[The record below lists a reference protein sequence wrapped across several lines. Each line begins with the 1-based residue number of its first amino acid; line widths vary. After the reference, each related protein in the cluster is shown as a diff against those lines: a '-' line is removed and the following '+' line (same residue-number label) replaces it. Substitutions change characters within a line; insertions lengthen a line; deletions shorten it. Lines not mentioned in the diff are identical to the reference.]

1 MTTLQVTMCTV
12 TNGRLFKPP
21 KKEYPVRRLG
31 INLGF
36 QVNYNLPFR
45 LMDFYKPA
53 YWARALI
60 GVVQGRFKPT
70 TVVSARGFKRS
81 VTHPSSDLTA
91 GQLYRAAE
99 ELLQALAFGSDC
111 LAKSVCELAHSPF
124 RRESNRADVL
134 TEVAHFLLTPSFHR
148 SFGESEYRDRVNN
161 SSKMAT
167 TAIGRSRKKS
177 MSTIAPKSNNHMD
190 TESDE
195 QEYTALSRKLQ
206 SKVEALKIMR
216 YELEKCRTERDQF
229 KLMAETI
236 QLRYSA
242 IKNSLNAPDF
252 QAAGFGNSSA
262 VSLLVKQTRERNEAL
277 TTEVESLKQRL
288 YDLEGDIK
296 VVRARNV
303 ELQDTVGKLRA
314 TNESLQSA
322 NGDNTWQAEKS
333 QLIAQLEQL
342 RKRNA
347 QLQYDFRS
355 LLDEKEETVTER
367 DAYKCKAH
375 RLNHELNVALRG
387 TGGPPQTLLDIDGLI
402 LENKYQA
409 EKIANIENE
418 LSLARQAASKYK
430 SMLETNRKK
439 GIIKLGTNNNNKTI
453 MSHSQVK
460 HLLENGTVDELPLKA
475 ATISD
480 LKSLCLALLD
490 NVNDKSLALAH
501 QKKTNKLLA
510 TKIAELERHIKTL
523 SGSDDRATMAS
534 LSPSQYLLNG
544 YSSATVDQHQDG
556 DIILR
561 HRAEASERA
570 LKPIGPPEGNSS
582 SGPSHSGQRTEPLSS
597 SSNKS
602 CVLSCSDDDEEDD
615 VAGRCTGDSATTNTS
630 NTEELQA
637 AIAQLV
643 ASVERDLSAD
653 ETLPQLPDDIAAL
666 IEQFKKTCG
675 DGTP

>member
-1 MTTLQVTMCTV
+1 MANSTM
-12 TNGRLFKPP
+12 
-21 KKEYPVRRLG
+21 
-31 INLGF
+31 
-36 QVNYNLPFR
+36 
-45 LMDFYKPA
+45 
-53 YWARALI
+53 
-60 GVVQGRFKPT
+60 
-70 TVVSARGFKRS
+70 ARGRK
-81 VTHPSSDLTA
+81 HPASAPAS
-91 GQLYRAAE
+91 
-99 ELLQALAFGSDC
+99 
-111 LAKSVCELAHSPF
+111 KS
-124 RRESNRADVL
+124 
-134 TEVAHFLLTPSFHR
+134 
-148 SFGESEYRDRVNN
+148 
-161 SSKMAT
+161 
-167 TAIGRSRKKS
+167 
-177 MSTIAPKSNNHMD
+177 NHMD

-195 QEYTALSRKLQ
+195 QEYTVLSRKLQ

-303 ELQDTVGKLRA
+303 ELQDICSKLRT
-314 TNESLQSA
+314 TNESLLST
-322 NGDNTWQAEKS
+322 NGDKTWQAEKS

-387 TGGPPQTLLDIDGLI
+387 SGAGSGTQTLLDIDGLI
-402 LENKYQA
+402 LENKYQT

-418 LSLARQAASKYK
+418 LGLARQAASKYK

-460 HLLENGTVDELPLKA
+460 HLLENGTVDELPLRA

-510 TKIAELERHIKTL
+510 TKIAELERHVKTL
-523 SGSDDRATMAS
+523 AGCDDRATMAS

-544 YSSATVDQHQDG
+544 YSSATVDQDKDDG
-556 DIILR
+556 IIVR
-561 HRAEASERA
+561 HSIETTELS
-570 LKPIGPPEGNSS
+570 PEQNSS
-582 SGPSHSGQRTEPLSS
+582 SGPSQSGQRTEPLSS
-597 SSNKS
+597 GSNKS
-602 CVLSCSDDDEEDD
+602 CVLSCTDDEDDDVGD
-615 VAGRCTGDSATTNTS
+615 GRRTGDSETTNTNTTTS

-643 ASVERDLSAD
+643 ASVERDLSTD
-653 ETLPQLPDDIAAL
+653 EQLPQLPDDIAAL
-666 IEQFKKTCG
+666 IEQLKESSEDSK
-675 DGTP
+675 P

>member
-21 KKEYPVRRLG
+21 KKDYAVRRLG

-45 LMDFYKPA
+45 LLDFYKPA

-60 GVVQGRFKPT
+60 GVVQGQFKPT
-70 TVVSARGFKRS
+70 TVVSARTFKRS

-99 ELLQALAFGSDC
+99 ELLQAMEFGSDC
-111 LAKSVCELAHSPF
+111 LAKSICELAHSPF
-124 RRESNRADVL
+124 HRESGSGED
-134 TEVAHFLLTPSFHR
+134 LL
-148 SFGESEYRDRVNN
+148 
-161 SSKMAT
+161 M
-167 TAIGRSRKKS
+167 
-177 MSTIAPKSNNHMD
+177 
-190 TESDE
+190 
-195 QEYTALSRKLQ
+195 EYTALSRKLQ

-262 VSLLVKQTRERNEAL
+262 VSLLVKQTRERNESL

-288 YDLEGDIK
+288 YDIEGDIK

-303 ELQDTVGKLRA
+303 ELQDTCAKLRA
-314 TNESLQSA
+314 TNESLMSA
-322 NGDNTWQAEKS
+322 NGDKTWQAEKS

-387 TGGPPQTLLDIDGLI
+387 AGGASQTLLDIDGLI

-475 ATISD
+475 ATITD

-490 NVNDKSLALAH
+490 NVNDKSLALSH

-523 SGSDDRATMAS
+523 AGSDDRATMAS

-556 DIILR
+556 DIIVR
-561 HRAEASERA
+561 HTRETSEHTLDPLA
-570 LKPIGPPEGNSS
+570 VPLEGNSS

-602 CVLSCSDDDEEDD
+602 CVLSCSDDEEDD
-615 VAGRCTGDSATTNTS
+615 IAGRCTGNSETTNNS

-643 ASVERDLSAD
+643 ASVERDLSVD
-653 ETLPQLPDDIAAL
+653 EKLPQLPDDIAAL
-666 IEQFKKTCG
+666 IEQFKESAG
-675 DGTP
+675 DGKS

>member
-1 MTTLQVTMCTV
+1 MATAAM
-12 TNGRLFKPP
+12 
-21 KKEYPVRRLG
+21 
-31 INLGF
+31 
-36 QVNYNLPFR
+36 
-45 LMDFYKPA
+45 
-53 YWARALI
+53 
-60 GVVQGRFKPT
+60 
-70 TVVSARGFKRS
+70 ARG
-81 VTHPSSDLTA
+81 
-91 GQLYRAAE
+91 
-99 ELLQALAFGSDC
+99 
-111 LAKSVCELAHSPF
+111 
-124 RRESNRADVL
+124 
-134 TEVAHFLLTPSFHR
+134 
-148 SFGESEYRDRVNN
+148 
-161 SSKMAT
+161 
-167 TAIGRSRKKS
+167 RKKS
-177 MSTIAPKSNNHMD
+177 ATTIAPKSNHMD

-303 ELQDTVGKLRA
+303 ELQDTCGKLRA
-314 TNESLQSA
+314 TNESLLSA
-322 NGDNTWQAEKS
+322 NGDQTWQAEKS

-387 TGGPPQTLLDIDGLI
+387 AGGAGGASQTLLDIDGLI

-490 NVNDKSLALAH
+490 NVNDKSLALSH

-523 SGSDDRATMAS
+523 AGCDDRATMAS

-544 YSSATVDQHQDG
+544 YSSATVDHHQEG
-556 DIILR
+556 EIIVR
-561 HRAEASERA
+561 HARETSDHTLDPA
-570 LKPIGPPEGNSS
+570 GPLEGNSS

-602 CVLSCSDDDEEDD
+602 CVLSCSDEEEEEEDDDD

-643 ASVERDLSAD
+643 ASVERELSAD
-653 ETLPQLPDDIAAL
+653 EQLPQLPDDIAAL
-666 IEQFKKTCG
+666 IEQFKEASSG
-675 DGTP
+675 DCTS

>member
-1 MTTLQVTMCTV
+1 MASTAM
-12 TNGRLFKPP
+12 
-21 KKEYPVRRLG
+21 
-31 INLGF
+31 
-36 QVNYNLPFR
+36 
-45 LMDFYKPA
+45 
-53 YWARALI
+53 
-60 GVVQGRFKPT
+60 
-70 TVVSARGFKRS
+70 ARGRKNPTIS
-81 VTHPSSDLTA
+81 IPS
-91 GQLYRAAE
+91 
-99 ELLQALAFGSDC
+99 
-111 LAKSVCELAHSPF
+111 KS
-124 RRESNRADVL
+124 
-134 TEVAHFLLTPSFHR
+134 
-148 SFGESEYRDRVNN
+148 
-161 SSKMAT
+161 
-167 TAIGRSRKKS
+167 
-177 MSTIAPKSNNHMD
+177 NHMD

-262 VSLLVKQTRERNEAL
+262 VSLLVKQTRERNESL

-303 ELQDTVGKLRA
+303 ELQDTCTKLRA
-314 TNESLQSA
+314 TNDSLLTT
-322 NGDNTWQAEKS
+322 NGDKTWQAEKS

-367 DAYKCKAH
+367 DAFKCKAH

-387 TGGPPQTLLDIDGLI
+387 TGGASQTLLDIDGLI
-402 LENKYQA
+402 LENKYQT

-460 HLLENGTVDELPLKA
+460 HLLENGTIDELPLKA

-490 NVNDKSLALAH
+490 NVNDKSLALSH

-523 SGSDDRATMAS
+523 AGCDERTTIAS

-544 YSSATVDQHQDG
+544 YSSATVDQDQDG
-556 DIILR
+556 DIIVR
-561 HRAEASERA
+561 HSNETSEPT
-570 LKPIGPPEGNSS
+570 LEPNGPLEGNSS

-602 CVLSCSDDDEEDD
+602 CVLSCSDDEEDD
-615 VAGRCTGDSATTNTS
+615 VAGRCTGDSTTTNTS

-643 ASVERDLSAD
+643 ASVERDLKTD
-653 ETLPQLPDDIAAL
+653 ELLPQLPDDIAAL
-666 IEQFKKTCG
+666 IEQFKETAG
-675 DGTP
+675 ENVS

>member
-1 MTTLQVTMCTV
+1 MASKTMAK
-12 TNGRLFKPP
+12 GRK
-21 KKEYPVRRLG
+21 
-31 INLGF
+31 N
-36 QVNYNLPFR
+36 
-45 LMDFYKPA
+45 
-53 YWARALI
+53 
-60 GVVQGRFKPT
+60 
-70 TVVSARGFKRS
+70 
-81 VTHPSSDLTA
+81 PSS
-91 GQLYRAAE
+91 
-99 ELLQALAFGSDC
+99 ALVPQT
-111 LAKSVCELAHSPF
+111 KQ
-124 RRESNRADVL
+124 
-134 TEVAHFLLTPSFHR
+134 
-148 SFGESEYRDRVNN
+148 
-161 SSKMAT
+161 
-167 TAIGRSRKKS
+167 
-177 MSTIAPKSNNHMD
+177 HMD

-206 SKVEALKIMR
+206 SKVEALKILR

-242 IKNSLNAPDF
+242 IKNSLNSPDF

-277 TTEVESLKQRL
+277 TTELESLRQRL

-303 ELQDTVGKLRA
+303 ELQDTCGKLRA
-314 TNESLQSA
+314 TNESLLSA
-322 NGDNTWQAEKS
+322 GGDKVWQEDKS
-333 QLIAQLEQL
+333 RLIAQLEQF

-355 LLDEKEETVTER
+355 LLDEKEEAITER

-387 TGGPPQTLLDIDGLI
+387 GDGGGPQPLLDIDGLI

-409 EKIANIENE
+409 EKITNMENE

-439 GIIKLGTNNNNKTI
+439 GIIKLGNNNNNKTI

-510 TKIAELERHIKTL
+510 SKIAELEQRIKVMAGCGERATL
-523 SGSDDRATMAS
+523 SS

-544 YSSATVDQHQDG
+544 YSSATVDQYPEPE
-556 DIILR
+556 DIIS
-561 HRAEASERA
+561 HRSEPDSNGDTNNPRIITTVECA
-570 LKPIGPPEGNSS
+570 PPEGTSS
-582 SGPSHSGQRTEPLSS
+582 SGPSQSGNRTEPLSS
-597 SSNKS
+597 CSNKS
-602 CVLSCSDDDEEDD
+602 GALSYSEDADDDDDD
-615 VAGRCTGDSATTNTS
+615 VDGIIDHGTDDSAATSAS
-630 NTEELQA
+630 NTEELKA

-643 ASVERDLSAD
+643 ASVERDLSVD
-653 ETLPQLPDDIAAL
+653 EKLPQLPDDIAAL
-666 IEQFKKTCG
+666 IEQLKDSADKV
-675 DGTP
+675 

>member
-1 MTTLQVTMCTV
+1 MASTTM
-12 TNGRLFKPP
+12 
-21 KKEYPVRRLG
+21 
-31 INLGF
+31 
-36 QVNYNLPFR
+36 
-45 LMDFYKPA
+45 
-53 YWARALI
+53 
-60 GVVQGRFKPT
+60 
-70 TVVSARGFKRS
+70 ARGRK
-81 VTHPSSDLTA
+81 PSA
-91 GQLYRAAE
+91 
-99 ELLQALAFGSDC
+99 
-111 LAKSVCELAHSPF
+111 
-124 RRESNRADVL
+124 
-134 TEVAHFLLTPSFHR
+134 
-148 SFGESEYRDRVNN
+148 
-161 SSKMAT
+161 SS
-167 TAIGRSRKKS
+167 
-177 MSTIAPKSNNHMD
+177 IAPKSNHMD

-262 VSLLVKQTRERNEAL
+262 VSLLVKQTRERNESL

-288 YDLEGDIK
+288 FDLEGDIK

-303 ELQDTVGKLRA
+303 ELQDICSKLRA
-314 TNESLQSA
+314 TNESLLTA
-322 NGDNTWQAEKS
+322 NGDKTWQAEKS

-375 RLNHELNVALRG
+375 RLNHELTVALRG
-387 TGGPPQTLLDIDGLI
+387 AGGTSQTLLDIDGLI

-460 HLLENGTVDELPLKA
+460 HLLENGTVDELPLRA

-490 NVNDKSLALAH
+490 NVNDKSLALSH

-523 SGSDDRATMAS
+523 AGSDDRTTMAS

-544 YSSATVDQHQDG
+544 YSSATVDQDQDG
-556 DIILR
+556 DIIVR
-561 HRAEASERA
+561 HRPETAELTAQGS
-570 LKPIGPPEGNSS
+570 PIGPAEGNSS
-582 SGPSHSGQRTEPLSS
+582 SGPSHSGQRTEPS

-615 VAGRCTGDSATTNTS
+615 EDAGRCTGDSATTNTS

-643 ASVERDLSAD
+643 ASVERDLNTD
-653 ETLPQLPDDIAAL
+653 EQLPQLPDDIAAL
-666 IEQFKKTCG
+666 IEQFKAT
-675 DGTP
+675 DSEHVS

>member
-1 MTTLQVTMCTV
+1 MASTTM
-12 TNGRLFKPP
+12 
-21 KKEYPVRRLG
+21 
-31 INLGF
+31 
-36 QVNYNLPFR
+36 
-45 LMDFYKPA
+45 
-53 YWARALI
+53 
-60 GVVQGRFKPT
+60 
-70 TVVSARGFKRS
+70 ARGRKNS
-81 VTHPSSDLTA
+81 
-91 GQLYRAAE
+91 
-99 ELLQALAFGSDC
+99 
-111 LAKSVCELAHSPF
+111 AHS
-124 RRESNRADVL
+124 V
-134 TEVAHFLLTPSFHR
+134 V
-148 SFGESEYRDRVNN
+148 
-161 SSKMAT
+161 
-167 TAIGRSRKKS
+167 
-177 MSTIAPKSNNHMD
+177 PKSNHMD

-262 VSLLVKQTRERNEAL
+262 VSLLVKQTRERNESL

-303 ELQDTVGKLRA
+303 ELQDTCTKLRA
-314 TNESLQSA
+314 TNESLLTT
-322 NGDNTWQAEKS
+322 NGDKTWQAEKS

-387 TGGPPQTLLDIDGLI
+387 AGGSSQTLLDIDGLI

-418 LSLARQAASKYK
+418 LGLARQAASKYK

-460 HLLENGTVDELPLKA
+460 HLLENGTVDELPLRA

-490 NVNDKSLALAH
+490 NVNDKSLALSH

-510 TKIAELERHIKTL
+510 TKIAELERHIKML
-523 SGSDDRATMAS
+523 AGSDDRTTMAS
-534 LSPSQYLLNG
+534 LSPSQFLLNG
-544 YSSATVDQHQDG
+544 YSSATVDQDQDG
-556 DIILR
+556 DIIVR
-561 HRAEASERA
+561 HRSETSELTTLGSPNGPQEA
-570 LKPIGPPEGNSS
+570 NSS
-582 SGPSHSGQRTEPLSS
+582 SGPSNSGQRTEPLSS

-602 CVLSCSDDDEEDD
+602 CVLSCSEDDEEDD
-615 VAGRCTGDSATTNTS
+615 DAGRCTGDSATTNTS

-643 ASVERDLSAD
+643 ASVERDLSTD
-653 ETLPQLPDDIAAL
+653 EQLPQLPEDIAAL
-666 IEQFKKTCG
+666 IEQFKEA
-675 DGTP
+675 DGENVS

>member
-1 MTTLQVTMCTV
+1 MASKTM
-12 TNGRLFKPP
+12 
-21 KKEYPVRRLG
+21 
-31 INLGF
+31 
-36 QVNYNLPFR
+36 
-45 LMDFYKPA
+45 
-53 YWARALI
+53 
-60 GVVQGRFKPT
+60 
-70 TVVSARGFKRS
+70 ARGRKNPAS
-81 VTHPSSDLTA
+81 VVAT
-91 GQLYRAAE
+91 
-99 ELLQALAFGSDC
+99 
-111 LAKSVCELAHSPF
+111 KS
-124 RRESNRADVL
+124 
-134 TEVAHFLLTPSFHR
+134 
-148 SFGESEYRDRVNN
+148 
-161 SSKMAT
+161 
-167 TAIGRSRKKS
+167 
-177 MSTIAPKSNNHMD
+177 NHMD

-195 QEYTALSRKLQ
+195 QEYSALNRKLQ

-252 QAAGFGNSSA
+252 QAAGFGNTSA

-277 TTEVESLKQRL
+277 TTEVEALKQRL

-303 ELQDTVGKLRA
+303 ELQDTCSKLR
-314 TNESLQSA
+314 TVNDSLLTDS
-322 NGDNTWQAEKS
+322 GDKTWQAEKS

-375 RLNHELNVALRG
+375 RLNHELTVALRG
-387 TGGPPQTLLDIDGLI
+387 AGGNSQTLLDIDGLI
-402 LENKYQA
+402 LENKYQT
-409 EKIANIENE
+409 EKITNIENE
-418 LSLARQAASKYK
+418 LTLARQAASKYK

-460 HLLENGTVDELPLKA
+460 HLLENGTVDELPLRA

-490 NVNDKSLALAH
+490 NVNDKSLALSH
-501 QKKTNKLLA
+501 QKRTNKLLA
-510 TKIAELERHIKTL
+510 TKIGELERHIKML
-523 SGSDDRATMAS
+523 SGCDRTSMAS

-544 YSSATVDQHQDG
+544 YSSATVDQDQED
-556 DIILR
+556 DTVVR
-561 HRAEASERA
+561 RSAEVSETNGQFA
-570 LKPIGPPEGNSS
+570 NSS
-582 SGPSHSGQRTEPLSS
+582 SGPSQSGPRTEPLSS

-602 CVLSCSDDDEEDD
+602 CVLTCSDDEDDD
-615 VAGRCTGDSATTNTS
+615 VAGSRTDNSATSTKTD
-630 NTEELQA
+630 ELHA

-653 ETLPQLPDDIAAL
+653 EQLPRLPDDIAAL
-666 IEQFKKTCG
+666 IEQFKEY
-675 DGTP
+675 PSENIP

>member
-1 MTTLQVTMCTV
+1 MASTSMAR
-12 TNGRLFKPP
+12 GRKPP
-21 KKEYPVRRLG
+21 TNS
-31 INLGF
+31 I
-36 QVNYNLPFR
+36 
-45 LMDFYKPA
+45 
-53 YWARALI
+53 
-60 GVVQGRFKPT
+60 
-70 TVVSARGFKRS
+70 
-81 VTHPSSDLTA
+81 PS
-91 GQLYRAAE
+91 
-99 ELLQALAFGSDC
+99 
-111 LAKSVCELAHSPF
+111 KS
-124 RRESNRADVL
+124 
-134 TEVAHFLLTPSFHR
+134 
-148 SFGESEYRDRVNN
+148 
-161 SSKMAT
+161 
-167 TAIGRSRKKS
+167 
-177 MSTIAPKSNNHMD
+177 NHMD

-303 ELQDTVGKLRA
+303 ELQDTCTKLRA
-314 TNESLQSA
+314 TNDSLLTT
-322 NGDNTWQAEKS
+322 NGDKTWQAEKS

-387 TGGPPQTLLDIDGLI
+387 AGSGASQTLLDIDGLI
-402 LENKYQA
+402 LENKYQT

-490 NVNDKSLALAH
+490 NVNDKSLALSH

-523 SGSDDRATMAS
+523 AGSDDRTTMAS

-544 YSSATVDQHQDG
+544 YSSATVDQDQDG
-556 DIILR
+556 DIIVR
-561 HRAEASERA
+561 HRNETSEPTLEANGT
-570 LKPIGPPEGNSS
+570 LEGNSS

-602 CVLSCSDDDEEDD
+602 CVLSCSDDEEDDD
-615 VAGRCTGDSATTNTS
+615 VAGRCTGDSATTSNIS

-637 AIAQLV
+637 AIEQLV
-643 ASVERDLSAD
+643 ASVERDLQTD
-653 ETLPQLPDDIAAL
+653 EQLPQLPDDIAAL
-666 IEQFKKTCG
+666 IEQFKETANENLS
-675 DGTP
+675 

>member
-1 MTTLQVTMCTV
+1 MASKTMAK
-12 TNGRLFKPP
+12 GRK
-21 KKEYPVRRLG
+21 
-31 INLGF
+31 N
-36 QVNYNLPFR
+36 
-45 LMDFYKPA
+45 
-53 YWARALI
+53 
-60 GVVQGRFKPT
+60 
-70 TVVSARGFKRS
+70 
-81 VTHPSSDLTA
+81 PSGA
-91 GQLYRAAE
+91 
-99 ELLQALAFGSDC
+99 
-111 LAKSVCELAHSPF
+111 V
-124 RRESNRADVL
+124 
-134 TEVAHFLLTPSFHR
+134 
-148 SFGESEYRDRVNN
+148 
-161 SSKMAT
+161 
-167 TAIGRSRKKS
+167 
-177 MSTIAPKSNNHMD
+177 APKPNHMD

-195 QEYTALSRKLQ
+195 QEYSALSRKLQ
-206 SKVEALKIMR
+206 SKVEALKILR

-242 IKNSLNAPDF
+242 IKNSLNSPDF

-303 ELQDTVGKLRA
+303 ELQDTCGKLRA
-314 TNESLQSA
+314 TNESLLTAS
-322 NGDNTWQAEKS
+322 GDKMWQEDKS
-333 QLIAQLEQL
+333 RLIAQLEQF

-355 LLDEKEETVTER
+355 LLDEKEEAITER

-387 TGGPPQTLLDIDGLI
+387 GEGGGPQPLLDIDGLI

-409 EKIANIENE
+409 EKITNIENE
-418 LSLARQAASKYK
+418 LSLARQASSKYK

-439 GIIKLGTNNNNKTI
+439 GIIKLGNNNNNKTI

-510 TKIAELERHIKTL
+510 TKIAELEQRIKTL
-523 SGSDDRATMAS
+523 AGCNDRTTLSS
-534 LSPSQYLLNG
+534 LSPSQFLLNG
-544 YSSATVDQHQDG
+544 YSSATVDQYPDQE
-556 DIILR
+556 IVR
-561 HRAEASERA
+561 HRSVLETNGDADPPTAEGAR
-570 LKPIGPPEGNSS
+570 PEGTNS
-582 SGPSHSGQRTEPLSS
+582 SGPSQSGQRTEPPSS
-597 SSNKS
+597 GSNKS
-602 CVLSCSDDDEEDD
+602 GALSCSEDD
-615 VAGRCTGDSATTNTS
+615 NDCDEIMDRGTDDSAATS
-630 NTEELQA
+630 VSNAEELKA

-643 ASVERDLSAD
+643 ASVERDLSVD
-653 ETLPQLPDDIAAL
+653 EKLPQLPDEIAAL
-666 IEQFKKTCG
+666 IEQLKDSAG
-675 DGTP
+675 ESTP

>member
-1 MTTLQVTMCTV
+1 MKLGIIIFLLSTLVCHFPHTTFGDQAKALFFPQMTTLQLTMCTV
-12 TNGRLFKPP
+12 TNGRLFKSPT
-21 KKEYPVRRLG
+21 KEYPVRRLG

-70 TVVSARGFKRS
+70 TVVSARDFKRS

-91 GQLYRAAE
+91 GQLYAAAE
-99 ELLQALAFGSDC
+99 ELLQVMEFGSDC
-111 LAKSVCELAHSPF
+111 LAKSICELAHRPF
-124 RRESNRADVL
+124 HRETGREDL
-134 TEVAHFLLTPSFHR
+134 LMEVTHFLLT
-148 SFGESEYRDRVNN
+148 SFGESEYRDRA
-161 SSKMAT
+161 KYEMAENL
-167 TAIGRSRKKS
+167 G
-177 MSTIAPKSNNHMD
+177 
-190 TESDE
+190 
-195 QEYTALSRKLQ
+195 YTALSRKLQ
-206 SKVEALKIMR
+206 SKVDALKIMR

-303 ELQDTVGKLRA
+303 ELQDTCTKLRA
-314 TNESLQSA
+314 TNDSLLTT
-322 NGDNTWQAEKS
+322 NGDKTWQADKS

-387 TGGPPQTLLDIDGLI
+387 ANGASQSLLDIDGLI
-402 LENKYQA
+402 LENKYQT

-490 NVNDKSLALAH
+490 NVNDKSLALSH

-523 SGSDDRATMAS
+523 AGCDGGTTMAS

-544 YSSATVDQHQDG
+544 YSSATVDQDQDG
-556 DIILR
+556 DIIVR
-561 HRAEASERA
+561 HSNGAMELTLESN
-570 LKPIGPPEGNSS
+570 GPQEGNSS

-602 CVLSCSDDDEEDD
+602 CVLSCSDDDEDD
-615 VAGRCTGDSATTNTS
+615 VAGRCTADSATTSNTS

-643 ASVERDLSAD
+643 ASVERDLKTD
-653 ETLPQLPDDIAAL
+653 EQLPQLPDDIAAL
-666 IEQFKKTCG
+666 IEQFKETASENLS
-675 DGTP
+675 

>member
-1 MTTLQVTMCTV
+1 MAGTAM
-12 TNGRLFKPP
+12 
-21 KKEYPVRRLG
+21 
-31 INLGF
+31 
-36 QVNYNLPFR
+36 
-45 LMDFYKPA
+45 
-53 YWARALI
+53 
-60 GVVQGRFKPT
+60 
-70 TVVSARGFKRS
+70 ARGRK
-81 VTHPSSDLTA
+81 HPASATVS
-91 GQLYRAAE
+91 
-99 ELLQALAFGSDC
+99 
-111 LAKSVCELAHSPF
+111 KS
-124 RRESNRADVL
+124 
-134 TEVAHFLLTPSFHR
+134 
-148 SFGESEYRDRVNN
+148 
-161 SSKMAT
+161 
-167 TAIGRSRKKS
+167 
-177 MSTIAPKSNNHMD
+177 NHMD

-303 ELQDTVGKLRA
+303 ELQDMCSKLRT
-314 TNESLQSA
+314 TNESLLSS
-322 NGDNTWQAEKS
+322 NGDKTWQAEKS

-387 TGGPPQTLLDIDGLI
+387 AGDAGGPTQTLLDIDGLI

-418 LSLARQAASKYK
+418 LGLARQAASKYK

-460 HLLENGTVDELPLKA
+460 HLLENGTVDELPLRA
-475 ATISD
+475 ATIAD

-490 NVNDKSLALAH
+490 NANDKSLALSH
-501 QKKTNKLLA
+501 QKRTNKLLA

-523 SGSDDRATMAS
+523 VGCDDRATVAS

-544 YSSATVDQHQDG
+544 YSSATVDQDHDG
-556 DIILR
+556 GIIVR
-561 HRAEASERA
+561 HSLETTELS
-570 LKPIGPPEGNSS
+570 PEQNSS
-582 SGPSHSGQRTEPLSS
+582 SGPSQSGQRTEPMSS
-597 SSNKS
+597 GSNKS
-602 CVLSCSDDDEEDD
+602 CVLSCTDDEDDDVGD
-615 VAGRCTGDSATTNTS
+615 GRCTGDSETTNTNTTTS

-643 ASVERDLSAD
+643 ASVERDLSTD
-653 ETLPQLPDDIAAL
+653 EQLPQLPPDIAAL
-666 IEQFKKTCG
+666 IEQLKETP
-675 DGTP
+675 DGNKP

>member
-1 MTTLQVTMCTV
+1 MLTILPDPLKERFISKTHWIHIKSTRYSPSAQTTEQRGKQTKIDDNNHST
-12 TNGRLFKPP
+12 
-21 KKEYPVRRLG
+21 
-31 INLGF
+31 
-36 QVNYNLPFR
+36 QSLP
-45 LMDFYKPA
+45 
-53 YWARALI
+53 
-60 GVVQGRFKPT
+60 
-70 TVVSARGFKRS
+70 
-81 VTHPSSDLTA
+81 A
-91 GQLYRAAE
+91 GQKVRVS
-99 ELLQALAFGSDC
+99 QNHPI
-111 LAKSVCELAHSPF
+111 KSVRCKAKGKIKTVIGN
-124 RRESNRADVL
+124 ESKTL
-134 TEVAHFLLTPSFHR
+134 
-148 SFGESEYRDRVNN
+148 
-161 SSKMAT
+161 KMAT
-167 TAIGRSRKKS
+167 AAMARGRKKS
-177 MSTIAPKSNNHMD
+177 ATTIAPKSNHMD

-303 ELQDTVGKLRA
+303 ELQDTCGKLRA
-314 TNESLQSA
+314 TNESLLSA
-322 NGDNTWQAEKS
+322 NGDKTWQAEKS

-387 TGGPPQTLLDIDGLI
+387 AGGAGGASQTLLDIDGLI

-490 NVNDKSLALAH
+490 NVNDKSLALSH

-523 SGSDDRATMAS
+523 AGCDDRATMAS

-544 YSSATVDQHQDG
+544 YSSATVDHHQEG
-556 DIILR
+556 EIIVR
-561 HRAEASERA
+561 HARETSDHT
-570 LKPIGPPEGNSS
+570 LDPVGPLEGNSS

-602 CVLSCSDDDEEDD
+602 CVLSCSDEEEEEDD
-615 VAGRCTGDSATTNTS
+615 DVVAGRCTGDSATTNTS
-630 NTEELQA
+630 NAEELQA

-643 ASVERDLSAD
+643 ASVERELSAD
-653 ETLPQLPDDIAAL
+653 EQLPQLPDDIAAL
-666 IEQFKKTCG
+666 IEQFKEASSG
-675 DGTP
+675 DCTS

>member
-1 MTTLQVTMCTV
+1 MASTTMAR
-12 TNGRLFKPP
+12 GRKPP
-21 KKEYPVRRLG
+21 TNS
-31 INLGF
+31 I
-36 QVNYNLPFR
+36 
-45 LMDFYKPA
+45 
-53 YWARALI
+53 
-60 GVVQGRFKPT
+60 
-70 TVVSARGFKRS
+70 
-81 VTHPSSDLTA
+81 PS
-91 GQLYRAAE
+91 
-99 ELLQALAFGSDC
+99 
-111 LAKSVCELAHSPF
+111 KS
-124 RRESNRADVL
+124 
-134 TEVAHFLLTPSFHR
+134 
-148 SFGESEYRDRVNN
+148 
-161 SSKMAT
+161 
-167 TAIGRSRKKS
+167 
-177 MSTIAPKSNNHMD
+177 NHMD

-303 ELQDTVGKLRA
+303 ELQDTCTKLRA
-314 TNESLQSA
+314 TNDSLLTT
-322 NGDNTWQAEKS
+322 NGDKTWQAEKS

-387 TGGPPQTLLDIDGLI
+387 AGGASQTLLDIDGLI
-402 LENKYQA
+402 LENKYQT

-480 LKSLCLALLD
+480 LNHSACTAGQCERQKSRP
-490 NVNDKSLALAH
+490 SRI
-501 QKKTNKLLA
+501 QKRQIST
-510 TKIAELERHIKTL
+510 ESERRFFKVRFGTILTL
-523 SGSDDRATMAS
+523 V
-534 LSPSQYLLNG
+534 LILPSQVQLL
-544 YSSATVDQHQDG
+544 
-556 DIILR
+556 
-561 HRAEASERA
+561 
-570 LKPIGPPEGNSS
+570 K
-582 SGPSHSGQRTEPLSS
+582 
-597 SSNKS
+597 
-602 CVLSCSDDDEEDD
+602 
-615 VAGRCTGDSATTNTS
+615 
-630 NTEELQA
+630 
-637 AIAQLV
+637 
-643 ASVERDLSAD
+643 
-653 ETLPQLPDDIAAL
+653 
-666 IEQFKKTCG
+666 
-675 DGTP
+675 